1 VVYELLQ
8 KRETDRS
15 FLTLLSDMHRHSMDH
30 DLAVKS
36 QACEKYLLGELS
48 PDLRDA
54 YEEHYFSC
62 AECATQLRMAAEL
75 VGAGQQIFAQT
86 PAVAAGARII
96 QGSGG
101 WLRWLRPAI
110 AIPVLATL
118 LLVVGYQNLVMIPQ
132 LKESRAPRVL
142 PMFSLISA
150 NTRGETVPA
159 FTTQPNQPL
168 GLYVDVPADAA
179 YSTYVIS
186 VLAPSGRTTPLRSL
200 SYAEAQK
207 TQVVVINPEKMAG
220 KYTIVISGQ
229 THQQPASTPAELA
242 RVQFTVA
249 FSGQVQQH

>member
-1 VVYELLQ
+1 
-8 KRETDRS
+8 
-15 FLTLLSDMHRHSMDH
+15 MDH
-30 DLAVKS
+30 HLAVKS

-75 VGAGQQIFAQT
+75 VGAGQRIFAQT
-86 PAVAAGARII
+86 PAPAVATGTRVV
-96 QGSGG
+96 QEPGG
-101 WLRWLRPAI
+101 WLRWFRPAI

-159 FTTQPNQPL
+159 FTTQPNQPV

-179 YSTYVIS
+179 YSSYGIS
-186 VLAPSGRTTPLRSL
+186 VQDPSGKTIPLRSL

-207 TQVVVINPEKMAG
+207 TQVLVINPGTTGNYAVVVLGQAKSDVGSSTG
-220 KYTIVISGQ
+220 K
-229 THQQPASTPAELA
+229 ELA
-242 RVQFTVA
+242 RMQFTVV
-249 FSGQVQQH
+249 FSDKVQQR

>member
-1 VVYELLQ
+1 
-8 KRETDRS
+8 
-15 FLTLLSDMHRHSMDH
+15 MNH

-62 AECATQLRMAAEL
+62 AECATQLRIAAEL
-75 VGAGQQIFAQT
+75 IGAGQRIFAEA
-86 PAVAAGARII
+86 PAVAARERAV
-96 QGSGG
+96 QESGG
-101 WLRWLRPAI
+101 WLRWLRPAF

-118 LLVVGYQNLVMIPQ
+118 LLVVGYQNLVTVPQ
-132 LKESRAPRVL
+132 LKDSRAPRVL

-159 FTTQPNQPL
+159 FTTQRNQPV

-179 YSTYVIS
+179 YSSYGIS
-186 VLAPSGRTTPLRSL
+186 VQDPSGKTIPLRSL

-207 TQVVVINPEKMAG
+207 TQVLVINPGAAG
-220 KYTIVISGQ
+220 NYAVVVLGQ
-229 THQQPASTPAELA
+229 AKSDVGSATGKELA
-242 RVQFTVA
+242 RMQFTVV
-249 FSGQVQQH
+249 FSDKVQQR

>member
-1 VVYELLQ
+1 
-8 KRETDRS
+8 
-15 FLTLLSDMHRHSMDH
+15 MDH
-30 DLAVKS
+30 DLAVRS
-36 QACEKYLLGELS
+36 QACEKYVLGELS

-86 PAVAAGARII
+86 PAVAADASII

-132 LKESRAPRVL
+132 LKESPAPRVL

-150 NTRGETVPA
+150 TSRGETVPA

-168 GLYVDVPADAA
+168 GLSVDVPADAA
-179 YSTYVIS
+179 YSTYGMS
-186 VLAPSGRTTPLRSL
+186 LLDPSGRTTPLRSL

-207 TQVVVINPEKMAG
+207 TQVVIVNPEKNSG
-220 KYTIVISGQ
+220 KYRLIIYGQ
-229 THQQPASTPAELA
+229 TNSQLASPPAELA
-242 RVQFTVA
+242 RIQFTIDFA
-249 FSGQVQQH
+249 GQVLQH

>member
-1 VVYELLQ
+1 
-8 KRETDRS
+8 
-15 FLTLLSDMHRHSMDH
+15 MDH

-36 QACEKYLLGELS
+36 QACEKYVLGELS

-75 VGAGQQIFAQT
+75 VGASQQIFAQT
-86 PAVAAGARII
+86 PAPAVASDVRTAQEPA
-96 QGSGG
+96 GG

-118 LLVVGYQNLVMIPQ
+118 LLVVGYQNLVLIPQ

-159 FTTQPNQPL
+159 FTTQPNQPV

-179 YSTYVIS
+179 YSSYGIS
-186 VLAPSGRTTPLRSL
+186 VQDPSGKTIPLRSL

-207 TQVVVINPEKMAG
+207 TQVLVINPGAAG
-220 KYTIVISGQ
+220 NYAVVVLGQ
-229 THQQPASTPAELA
+229 PKSDPGSSTGKELA
-242 RVQFTVA
+242 RMQFTVV
-249 FSGQVQQH
+249 FSDKVQQR

>member
-1 VVYELLQ
+1 
-8 KRETDRS
+8 
-15 FLTLLSDMHRHSMDH
+15 MDH

-62 AECATQLRMAAEL
+62 AECATQLRMVAEL

-86 PAVAAGARII
+86 SAPAVAAGARIV
-96 QGSGG
+96 QESGG

-118 LLVVGYQNLVMIPQ
+118 LLVVGYQNLVLIPQ

-159 FTTQPNQPL
+159 FTTQPNQPV

-179 YSTYVIS
+179 YSTYEIALVD
-186 VLAPSGRTTPLRSL
+186 PWGKTTALRSL
-200 SYAEAQK
+200 SHAEAQK
-207 TQVVVINPEKMAG
+207 TQVVVVNPGKISG
-220 KYTIVISGQ
+220 KYTLIISGQ
-229 THQQPASTPAELA
+229 TNSQPASSPAELA
-242 RVQFTVA
+242 RILFRVDFT
-249 FSGQVQQH
+249 GRVQQH

>member
-1 VVYELLQ
+1 
-8 KRETDRS
+8 
-15 FLTLLSDMHRHSMDH
+15 MDH

-62 AECATQLRMAAEL
+62 AECATELRMAAEL

-86 PAVAAGARII
+86 PAPAVSVGARIV
-96 QGSGG
+96 QESGG
-101 WLRWLRPAI
+101 WLRWFRPAI

-118 LLVVGYQNLVMIPQ
+118 LLVVGYQNLVLIPQ

-159 FTTQPNQPL
+159 FTTQPNQPV

-179 YSTYVIS
+179 YSSYAIS
-186 VLAPSGRTTPLRSL
+186 VQDPSGKTIPLRSL

-207 TQVVVINPEKMAG
+207 TQVLVINPGAAG
-220 KYTIVISGQ
+220 NYAVVVLGQ
-229 THQQPASTPAELA
+229 AKSDLGSSTGKELA
-242 RVQFTVA
+242 RMQFTVV
-249 FSGQVQQH
+249 FSDKVQQR

>member
-1 VVYELLQ
+1 
-8 KRETDRS
+8 
-15 FLTLLSDMHRHSMDH
+15 MDH

-86 PAVAAGARII
+86 PAVAAGASII

-179 YSTYVIS
+179 YSSYGIS
-186 VLAPSGRTTPLRSL
+186 VQDPSGKTIPLRSL

-207 TQVVVINPEKMAG
+207 TQVLVINPGTAG
-220 KYTIVISGQ
+220 NYAVVVLGQ
-229 THQQPASTPAELA
+229 AKSDVGSSTGKELA
-242 RVQFTVA
+242 RIQFTVV
-249 FSGQVQQH
+249 FSDKVQQR